1 VATYVEEGAL
11 KLFAR
16 RRRAIAVLLTVVIAL
31 FVFRPGANGLR
42 KRIVASIS
50 MALGRKVDVQW
61 VKIRLLPTPGFDLE
75 NFVVYDDPAFSAEPM
90 LRASEVTANLRLR
103 SLFRGRLEIG
113 RLSLKEPSFNLVRND
128 EGRWNLSS
136 LIERAAHIPAT
147 PTSHTKPESRPVFPY
162 IEAHSSRIN
171 FRIGAEKKSYAL
183 TDADFALWLES
194 ENQWGVRLRAVP
206 VRTDYNL
213 TDTGTLRVNGSW
225 LRSETVLETPLK
237 VSLEWDHAQ
246 LGQVTKLFYGTD
258 KGWRGEITLSTV
270 LSGKP
275 ANLQV
280 NTQAAVQD
288 FRRYDIVPSQSL
300 RLATTCNANYSSAD
314 HVLSQIMCVSPVGD
328 GSITLDGNIA
338 APTGPRTY
346 DLAFTAQ
353 DVPIQSII
361 SLARRTKKDLPDDL
375 LATGTLSADVSA
387 RTVEKKLQWSG
398 KAGTTDFRLH
408 SNVTNTEL
416 ALGTMPFELVS
427 NSPLPVTHKP
437 MSHQNKK
444 LAPDTAVA
452 AIGPLN
458 VTMGKG
464 HTVLVNG
471 SITHSGYQLSL
482 NGDAQVQRLLQVAQT
497 LGVRAPQP
505 AAEGDAKLDLQIS
518 GSWAGFAAPLT
529 TGSVQLHSVRAEAR
543 GLNGPVQI
551 ESANI
556 LLADSGVRVSNLAA
570 WAGGTR
576 WAGSLS
582 FPRQCSSLATCPMK
596 FNLQA
601 DTIFFDRFHTWLS
614 PQLQERPWYRFLAA
628 SEQPGPS
635 LLLSLNASGD
645 LTANRLFA
653 RGITGT
659 RVSASVDLHAGKL
672 QLSNIVADVLGGRH
686 RGDAEADLAA
696 KPPTYSGRGAFDGV
710 LLGQLAAAMHDGWI
724 TGTGAAKYQF
734 ATTGNTSKDLL
745 SKATATIDFDARGG
759 ELAHIKLDEDS
770 GPLRVRRFTGRLSLQ
785 DGNFRIEQGKLDTPA
800 GIYLVSGTASLGQK
814 LDVSF
819 ARTGA
824 RGFNITGTL
833 SSPRVLPATSETRAA
848 LKP

>member
-1 VATYVEEGAL
+1 M
-11 KLFAR
+11 
-16 RRRAIAVLLTVVIAL
+16 LLVVVIAL
-31 FVFRPGANGLR
+31 FIFRPGANGLR

-50 MALGRKVDVQW
+50 MALGRKVEVQW

-103 SLFRGRLEIG
+103 SVFRGRLEIG
-113 RLSLKEPSFNLVRND
+113 RLRLKEPSFNLVRN
-128 EGRWNLSS
+128 EQGRWNLSS
-136 LIERAAHIPAT
+136 LVERAAHIPAT

-162 IEAHSSRIN
+162 IEADNGRIN
-171 FRIGAEKKSYAL
+171 FRIGTEKKSYAL

-194 ENQWGVRLRAVP
+194 ENQWGMRLRAVP

-225 LRSETVLETPLK
+225 LRSDAVLDTPLK
-237 VSLEWDHAQ
+237 VTLEWDHAQ

-280 NTQAAVQD
+280 NTQAAIQD

-314 HVLSQIMCVSPVGD
+314 HVVSQIMCVSPVGN

-338 APTGPRTY
+338 APTGPRSY
-346 DLAFTAQ
+346 DVAFTAQ

-361 SLARRTKKDLPDDL
+361 SLVRRTKKDLPDDL

-387 RTVEKKLQWSG
+387 RTLEQSHNLQWSG
-398 KAGTTDFRLH
+398 KAETTDFRLH

-416 ALGTMPFELVS
+416 ALGTIPFEVVS
-427 NSPLPVTHKP
+427 NSPLPVTHRP
-437 MSHQNKK
+437 ISHQNTN
-444 LAPDTAVA
+444 LAADKAVA
-452 AIGPLN
+452 TIGPFNL
-458 VTMGKG
+458 TLGKG

-471 SITHSGYQLSL
+471 SIAHSGYQLSL
-482 NGDAQVQRLLQVAQT
+482 KGDAPVQRVLQVAQT
-497 LGVRAPQP
+497 FGLRAPQP
-505 AAEGDAKLDLQIS
+505 AADGDAKLDLQIS
-518 GSWAGFAAPLT
+518 GSWSGFAAPLA
-529 TGSVQLHSVRAEAR
+529 TGTVQLHSVRAEAR

-576 WAGSLS
+576 WTGSLS
-582 FPRQCSSLATCPMK
+582 FPRQCTSLTSCPAK

-614 PQLQERPWYRFLAA
+614 PQLQKRPWYRFLSA

-645 LTANRLFA
+645 LVANRLFA
-653 RGITGT
+653 RGITAN
-659 RVSASVDLHAGKL
+659 RVSASVSLHDGKL
-672 QLSNIVADVLGGRH
+672 QLSNITADLLGGRH
-686 RGDAEADLAA
+686 RGEAEAVLAA

-710 LLGQLAAAMHDGWI
+710 LLGQLATAMHDGWI
-724 TGTGAAKYQF
+724 TGEGGAKYQF
-734 ATTGNTSKDLL
+734 ATTGKTSKDLL
-745 SKATATIDFDARGG
+745 SNATATIDFDTRGG
-759 ELAHIKLDEDS
+759 ELAHIKLDDTS
-770 GPLRVRRFTGRLSLQ
+770 GPLRVRRFTGRLTLQ
-785 DGNFRIEQGKLDTPA
+785 DGSFHIEQGKLDTAA

-814 LDVSF
+814 LDVTF
-819 ARTGA
+819 ARSGG

-833 SSPRVLPATSETRAA
+833 SFPRVLPAASEARAA